1 MRQSRALKPRP
12 CSYPRCCEPRPAE
25 HDEILP
31 VRHLHSLIRT
41 GRGRRAGRP
50 DHDLAAVA
58 PVGMAAVTLAP
69 PGRQRK
75 VMTPL
80 APVPESG
87 RKTETLW
94 FRGGPGAG
102 RRLRRARSPDPA
114 RLSRGRQPVS
124 RSPVP
129 VRPPYDSRAGFP
141 QSRSWCS
148 KPVCCISRRDHR
160 KDQTARLPAVLR
172 QPLTAFR
179 RVTTTK
185 GNIDMLKCF

>member
-12 CSYPRCCEPRPAE
+12 CSYPRCCELRPAE

-102 RRLRRARSPDPA
+102 RRLSRARSPDPA

-129 VRPPYDSRAGFP
+129 VRPPTTAGP
-141 QSRSWCS
+141 GSRSHDRGAA
-148 KPVCCISRRDHR
+148 SRSAASVGEITGRTR
-160 KDQTARLPAVLR
+160 PPACQRSSASRSPHSGVLR
-172 QPLTAFR
+172 RPRATS
-179 RVTTTK
+179 
-185 GNIDMLKCF
+185 IC